1 VPPTITI
8 FIHLSLVTRNLTSLL
23 ENLAERFCSAIGYF
37 TGISGGAPLSLTKK
51 TTNLAGLVLLAF
63 RPTTC
68 TSLGP
73 S

>member
-37 TGISGGAPLSLTKK
+37 TGISGGASLSLTKK
-51 TTNLAGLVLLAF
+51 TTTGLVLLAF